1 MKAATTRIEEACA
14 RWSGR
19 RVVVVGAGRSGLAA
33 AHLLLDCGAQVTITD
48 VRPQDELAGADVL
61 AERGAAVRAGD
72 HPPELWEIADV
83 AVFSPGIPPNA
94 PVAEQARKAG
104 VEIVSEIE
112 MAAAFVGAPI
122 IAVTGSNGKSTVTS
136 MVGAILEAAGQ
147 RPAVCG
153 NIGTALSTAVR
164 REVGEG
170 AVFDAYVVEIS
181 SFQAG
186 AIDRFHP
193 RLAAVLNLQ
202 PDHIDWHGSLDRYAA
217 AKLRLARN
225 MTADDWLV
233 FNGDDQDLRRRL
245 PAQEW
250 PRPPAD
256 SSPGLALPPVW
267 PVRLLPFSYRPAEPA
282 PPAAWVGE
290 QAIWWW
296 PADGPRQALVQLA
309 ELAVIGP
316 HNQANACAAAALA
329 ALHGVSAEAIAVGLA
344 GYRPL
349 EHRMEDCGAPGG
361 VRCINDSKA
370 TNVDATLAALA
381 GFEGGVWLILG
392 GRDKG
397 ADFARL
403 RPLLPG
409 RVRRVLLIGEA
420 AEPIAAAL
428 GPQIARVLAPAGVS
442 AYDAGRAFGIERCG
456 TLERAV
462 TAALDAAAPG
472 DTLLLAPACTSFDQ
486 YANFEERGR
495 HFKALV
501 AAAAGATASAPQST
515 ED

>member
-1 MKAATTRIEEACA
+1 MRAAATRIEEACA

-33 AHLLLDCGAQVTITD
+33 AHLLLDCGARVTITD
-48 VRPQDELAGADVL
+48 ARPREQLDGADVL
-61 AERGAAVRAGD
+61 AERGAAVSAGA
-72 HPPELWEIADV
+72 HPPELWESADV
-83 AVFSPGIPPNA
+83 AVFSPGIPPGA
-94 PVAEQARKAG
+94 PVAEQARDAG
-104 VEIVSEIE
+104 VEIVAEIE
-112 MAAAFVGAPI
+112 LAAAFIGVPI
-122 IAVTGSNGKSTVTS
+122 IAITGSNGKSTVTS

-153 NIGTALSTAVR
+153 NIGTALSAAVR

-170 AVFDAYVVEIS
+170 AAFDAYVVEIS
-181 SFQAG
+181 SFQAD

-202 PDHIDWHGSLDRYAA
+202 PDHLDWHGSLDRYAA

-233 FNGDDQDLRRRL
+233 FNHDDEGLRRRR
-245 PAQEW
+245 PA
-250 PRPPAD
+250 
-256 SSPGLALPPVW
+256 G

-290 QAIWWW
+290 QTIWWW
-296 PADGPRQALVQLA
+296 PADGPRQALAELA
-309 ELAVIGP
+309 DLAVIGP

-329 ALHGVSAEAIAVGLA
+329 ALHGVPAAAIAAGLA

-349 EHRMEDCGAPGG
+349 EHRMEECGAPGG

-370 TNVDATLAALA
+370 TNVDATLAALS
-381 GFEGGVWLILG
+381 GFESGVWLILG

-397 ADFARL
+397 ADFSRL

-428 GPQIARVLAPAGVS
+428 GDTCEPQ
-442 AYDAGRAFGIERCG
+442 RCG

-462 TAALDAAAPG
+462 SAALGAAAPG

-486 YANFEERGR
+486 YADFEERGR

-501 AAAAGATASAPQST
+501 TAATDADPTAPQSM

>member
-33 AHLLLDCGAQVTITD
+33 AHLLLDCGARVTITD
-48 VRPQDELAGADVL
+48 VRPQEKLAGADVL

-94 PVAEQARKAG
+94 PVAEQARNAG

-112 MAAAFVGAPI
+112 LAAAFVGVPI
-122 IAVTGSNGKSTVTS
+122 IAITGSNGKSTVTS

-147 RPAVCG
+147 SPAVCG
-153 NIGTALSTAVR
+153 NIGTAMSTAVR

-170 AVFDAYVVEIS
+170 VVFDAYVVEIS

-233 FNGDDQDLRRRL
+233 FNGDDQGLRRRR
-245 PAQEW
+245 PA
-250 PRPPAD
+250 
-256 SSPGLALPPVW
+256 G

-309 ELAVIGP
+309 DLAVIGP

-329 ALHGVSAEAIAVGLA
+329 ALHGVSAEAIAAGLA

-403 RPLLPG
+403 RPLLQG

-428 GPQIARVLAPAGVS
+428 GPEIARILAPAGVS
-442 AYDAGRAFGIERCG
+442 AYDAGSAFEIERCG

-462 TAALDAAAPG
+462 TAALGAAAPG

-515 ED
+515 EE